1 MSNTPN
7 PQLLQQIAAAANQ
20 MSPGEAA
27 QRYQQVMA
35 QLPPDVATQLNA
47 MAFSQVPADERRQ
60 VAARLRSANDDPNR
74 PFDGFT
80 YADEDEGAQPIALGR
95 MTKQARDQDPDLIQG
110 LIGENS
116 GLGGQIGK
124 MALAALAYMLIQ
136 RMMGDKANAQGMP
149 AGGSQM
155 EADPLGGLLGGL
167 LGGMAGGQ
175 GGMGQGGGAA
185 DPLSSILGGLLGGG
199 QMSQADTDRMGRA
212 IGDVLGGSQGRA
224 GAQGGADPMSDL
236 LGGLLGGAG
245 GAQGGSDALGGL
257 LGALLGG
264 AAGGGGRRGLVADQG
279 DDAPDAGLQVRGSKN
294 S

>member
-7 PQLLQQIAAAANQ
+7 PQLLQQIASAANQ

-27 QRYQQVMA
+27 QRYQQIMA

-47 MAFSQVPADERRQ
+47 MAFSQVPSDERRQ
-60 VAARLRSANDDPNR
+60 VAAQLRNATNDASR

-80 YADEDEGAQPIALGR
+80 YADDDEGAQPLALGR

-110 LIGENS
+110 LLGGNS

-136 RMMGDKANAQGMP
+136 RMMGDQASSRGMP
-149 AGGSQM
+149 GGVSAG
-155 EADPLGGLLGGL
+155 ADPLGGLLGGL
-167 LGGMAGGQ
+167 LGGMASAPQ
-175 GGMGQGGGAA
+175 SGMGQAA
-185 DPLSSILGGLLGGG
+185 DPISSILGGLLGGG
-199 QMSQADTDRMGRA
+199 QMSQADTDRMGRS
-212 IGDVLGGSQGRA
+212 IGEVLGGGQSTQRGGSA
-224 GAQGGADPMSDL
+224 GATDMGDL
-236 LGGLLGGAG
+236 LGGLLGG
-245 GAQGGSDALGGL
+245 GGSSQGAGDLGGL

-264 AAGGGGRRGLVADQG
+264 GAAGGRRGLAANQ
-279 DDAPDAGLQVRGSKN
+279 DDTPEEPGLQVRGSKD

>member
-1 MSNTPN
+1 VSNTPN
-7 PQLLQQIAAAANQ
+7 AEVLQQIAAAANQ

-27 QRYQQVMA
+27 QRYQQIMA

-60 VAARLRSANDDPNR
+60 VAARLRSANDDPSR
-74 PFDGFT
+74 PFDGFN
-80 YADEDEGAQPIALGR
+80 YADDDEGAQPLALGR

-116 GLGGQIGK
+116 GLGGQLGK

-136 RMMGDKANAQGMP
+136 RMMGDQANTRGMP
-149 AGGSQM
+149 AGGGQM
-155 EADPLGGLLGGL
+155 GGDPLGGLLGGL

-175 GGMGQGGGAA
+175 GGMGQGSAQ

-199 QMSQADTDRMGRA
+199 QMSQSDTDRMGRA
-212 IGDVLGGSQGRA
+212 IGDVLGSGQGRA
-224 GAQGGADPMSDL
+224 ASQGGADPMSDL

-245 GAQGGSDALGGL
+245 GAQGGGADLGGL

-264 AAGGGGRRGLVADQG
+264 AQGGRRGLVADQG
-279 DDAPDAGLQVRGSKN
+279 DEPDAGLHVRGSKN